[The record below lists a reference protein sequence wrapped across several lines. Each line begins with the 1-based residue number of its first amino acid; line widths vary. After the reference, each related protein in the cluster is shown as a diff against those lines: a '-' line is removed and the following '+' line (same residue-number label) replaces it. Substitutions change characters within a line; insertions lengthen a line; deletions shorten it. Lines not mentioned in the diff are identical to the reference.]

1 MSQLKDPVLGKL
13 NGRAGNIVGRDFG
26 YGHYISVRPRKYNIK
41 KKLKEV
47 SSKQRFYTLV
57 NFAKVIVMYPE
68 LKEVWDKC
76 NMPGK
81 RGYTRIIKANY
92 KLLRNNLPTTENIIT
107 PKGRELIFDMLEV
120 SDKKMKCSYNMAG
133 LIKPRICLTFIIL
146 FYNPIN
152 EEDGFIDILST
163 QSFVEPESA
172 DRSMD
177 KKGENYLGQY
187 IFGDLEKLA
196 RKRFKNAILYTAAVG
211 TSTIKNKKW
220 WTSTVAIDISSFK
233 LRFLVLPRNNQV
245 ARNAGRQKN
254 SKLKYTYSKKYKRQ
268 QA

>member
-1 MSQLKDPVLGKL
+1 MSQLKEPVLGKL

-76 NMPGK
+76 NMSGK
-81 RGYTRIIKANY
+81 RGYNRIIKANY

-133 LIKPRICLTFIIL
+133 LIKTRNCLTFIIL

-152 EEDGFIDILST
+152 EEDGLNYILST

-177 KKGENYLGQY
+177 KKGENYLGEY
-187 IFGDLEKLA
+187 RFGDLEKNA
-196 RKRFKNAILYTAAVG
+196 RKNFKNAILYAAVVG

-233 LRFLVLPRNNQV
+233 LRFLFLPRNKQV
-245 ARNAGRQKN
+245 QSIEGRQNN
-254 SKLKYTYSKKYKRQ
+254 SKLQNTYSKKYKRR